1 MFNFIVRRLIQIP
14 FVMLVLSLIV
24 VGLTQLLT
32 PEQRAAPYIRSDQQA
47 ARLEQ
52 IINERGLRDPF
63 PVQYGRWFEKTIHG
77 DLGFS
82 KASGKDVTDTI
93 KERLPNT
100 IELTLFTIIPIA
112 LLGVF
117 LGTLSALHKDRW
129 IDQVIRVFSTLAFS
143 LPSFVLGIVLLAVFY
158 AYMPTLLGEKSAL
171 CSVLC
176 MPGAGQL
183 EVMNQF
189 AVGDLKRYT
198 GMLGLDAVLNGK
210 WDIALDV
217 FRHLILP
224 AATLTIISVPS
235 VIRVMRNNMLEIL
248 NSDYV
253 RTARAKGLTDK
264 VVNNKHARRNAL
276 MPVVT
281 LLGYMFAGLLT
292 GAVITETIF
301 AYPGIGQ
308 WFIQSSFQLDLAG
321 VLGFALLSALIVVIA
336 STIID
341 ILYGIIDPRV
351 RFD

>member
-1 MFNFIVRRLIQIP
+1 MFNFIVKRLFQIP
-14 FVMLVLSLIV
+14 FVMLALSLIV

-63 PVQYGRWFEKTIHG
+63 PVQYGRWFQNTIRG

-82 KASGKDVTDTI
+82 KASGKDVADTI

-100 IELTLFTIIPIA
+100 IELTLFTILPIA
-112 LLGVF
+112 LIGIF
-117 LGTLSALHKDRW
+117 LGTLSALHKDRFL
-129 IDQVIRVFSTLAFS
+129 DQLIRVVSTLSFS

-158 AYMPTLLGEKSAL
+158 AYLGWL
-171 CSVLC
+171 
-176 MPGAGQL
+176 PGAGQL
-183 EVMNQF
+183 EVINQF
-189 AVGDLKRYT
+189 ATTDMKRYT
-198 GMLGLDAVLNGK
+198 GMLGIDALLNGK
-210 WDIALDV
+210 WNVALDV
-217 FRHLILP
+217 ARHLILP
-224 AATLTIISVPS
+224 AATLTIINTPT
-235 VIRVMRNNMLEIL
+235 VIRVLRNNMLEIL

-253 RTARAKGLTDK
+253 RTARAKGLSEK

-276 MPVVT
+276 MPVIT
-281 LLGYMFAGLLT
+281 LLGYLFAGLLT

-308 WFIQSSFQLDLAG
+308 WFIQSSFQLDIAG

-336 STIID
+336 STLID
-341 ILYGIIDPRV
+341 ILYGLIDPRV

>member
-24 VGLTQLLT
+24 VGLTQ
-32 PEQRAAPYIRSDQQA
+32 
-47 ARLEQ
+47 Q

-112 LLGVF
+112 LLGIL
-117 LGTLSALHKDRW
+117 LGTLSALHKDKF

-143 LPSFVLGIVLLAVFY
+143 LPSFVLGIVLLAIFY
-158 AYMPTLLGEKSAL
+158 AYLGWL
-171 CSVLC
+171 
-176 MPGAGQL
+176 PGAGQL

-189 AVGDLKRYT
+189 AVGDMKRYT

-210 WDIALDV
+210 WNIAWDV

-224 AATLTIISVPS
+224 ASTLTIIFVPT
-235 VIRVMRNNMLEIL
+235 VIRVMRNNMLEVL

-253 RTARAKGLTDK
+253 RTARAKGLVEK

-281 LLGYMFAGLLT
+281 LLGYMIAGLLT
-292 GAVITETIF
+292 GSVITESIF

-336 STIID
+336 STVID
-341 ILYGIIDPRV
+341 ILYGVIDPRV

>member
-112 LLGVF
+112 LLGIL
-117 LGTLSALHKDRW
+117 LGTLSALHKDKF

-143 LPSFVLGIVLLAVFY
+143 LPSFVLGIVLLAIFY
-158 AYMPTLLGEKSAL
+158 AYLGWL
-171 CSVLC
+171 
-176 MPGAGQL
+176 PGAGQL

-189 AVGDLKRYT
+189 AVGDMKRYT

-210 WDIALDV
+210 WNIAWDV

-224 AATLTIISVPS
+224 ASTLTIIFVPT
-235 VIRVMRNNMLEIL
+235 VIRVMRNNMLEVL

-253 RTARAKGLTDK
+253 RTARAKGLAPNT
-264 VVNNKHARRNAL
+264 VTLKHALRNAL
-276 MPVVT
+276 LPVVT
-281 LLGYMFAGLLT
+281 VIGLQIGALLG
-292 GAVITETIF
+292 GAVLTETIF
-301 AYPGIGQ
+301 SWPGIGSWVYEAISQ
-308 WFIQSSFQLDLAG
+308 RDYPVIQGGVIFAAAVVSLVNLLVDLSYA
-321 VLGFALLSALIVVIA
+321 AL
-336 STIID
+336 
-341 ILYGIIDPRV
+341 DPRIQY
-351 RFD
+351 R